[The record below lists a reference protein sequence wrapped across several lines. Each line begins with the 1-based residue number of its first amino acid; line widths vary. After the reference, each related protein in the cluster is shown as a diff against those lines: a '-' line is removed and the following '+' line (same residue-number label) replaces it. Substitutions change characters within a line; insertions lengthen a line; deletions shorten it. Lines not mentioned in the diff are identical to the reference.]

1 MTGIIASVTGIII
14 LYIKTYEDDEDY
26 YSYPI
31 QAVDQGGNG
40 ILVFPQRHWIYKHS
54 IREIHK
60 RQLNGI
66 TNNPIEYII
75 HVYACFVFFKYNLM
89 LFLW

>member
-1 MTGIIASVTGIII
+1 MTGIVASVTGIII

-26 YSYPI
+26 YLYPI
-31 QAVDQGGNG
+31 QAVDQGENG

-54 IREIHK
+54 IREILK

-66 TNNPIEYII
+66 IINPIEYII
-75 HVYACFVFFKYNLM
+75 HVHAAYCCFV
-89 LFLW
+89 